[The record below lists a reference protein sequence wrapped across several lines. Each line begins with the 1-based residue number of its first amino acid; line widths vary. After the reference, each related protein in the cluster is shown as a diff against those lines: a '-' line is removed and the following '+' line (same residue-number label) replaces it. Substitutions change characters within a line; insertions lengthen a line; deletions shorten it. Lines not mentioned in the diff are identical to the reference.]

1 MGRKDEGSYSVELCG
16 GTHVGALGDIA
27 LFKILSESAVA
38 SGVRRIEALTGEAAR
53 QWLTAREDKLREAAA
68 AIKTSPDEV
77 PARVASLVEE
87 RRRLERELA
96 DAKRSE
102 EHTSALQSLMRISYA
117 AFCLTKKHN

>member
-68 AIKTSPDEV
+68 ALKTSPDE
-77 PARVASLVEE
+77 
-87 RRRLERELA
+87 
-96 DAKRSE
+96 RSE
-102 EHTSALQSLMRISYA
+102 EHTSELQSLLRISYA
-117 AFCLTKKHN
+117 VFCLHNTTHTN

>member
-1 MGRKDEGSYSVELCG
+1 MTPEEAIAAGAMALFGEKYGEEVRVLSMGRKDEGSYAVELCG

-68 AIKTSPDEV
+68 ALKTSPDEV
-77 PARVASLVEE
+77 PARDRKST
-87 RRRLERELA
+87 RLN
-96 DAKRSE
+96 SS
-102 EHTSALQSLMRISYA
+102 H
-117 AFCLTKKHN
+117 